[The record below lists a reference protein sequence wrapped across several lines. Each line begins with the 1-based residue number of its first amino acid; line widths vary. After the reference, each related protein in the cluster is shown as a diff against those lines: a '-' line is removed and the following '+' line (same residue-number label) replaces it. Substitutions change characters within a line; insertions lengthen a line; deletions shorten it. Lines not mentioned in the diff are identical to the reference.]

1 MQWKKVIEMGTRVK
15 VKLLKSQRG
24 MHGEHLPKGAI
35 IDATLTSDIILQ
47 FGFFE
52 INPKE
57 TCLMSGKAYK
67 QFFGKIYDSEMQMCR
82 KTKWTD

>member
-1 MQWKKVIEMGTRVK
+1 VIEMGTHVK
-15 VKLLKSQRG
+15 VKLLKAQRG
-24 MHGEHLPKGAI
+24 KYGEHLPKGSI
-35 IDATLTSDIILQ
+35 IDATLVDPSTIQ
-47 FGFFE
+47 FGFFQ

-67 QFFGKIYDSEMQMCR
+67 QFFGKIYDSEMQACG